1 MPPLTNTRPSQCSA
15 LVNRAIGEVL
25 RKSQS
30 LTNFAA
36 GDQSFDYGDSEVD
49 SLSMD
54 FEKGLNLHEES
65 ESGCVTNDTSFTKYD
80 YLNERGS
87 SDEGEGA
94 SAEWDEECIPFE
106 EELTDLDTEDDDDFP
121 MSEQDMEDSASIDNC
136 SASKHLEPLKTCVQQ
151 ELTPHH
157 HHHHHHQH
165 QRFNEAFLQVKGAG
179 LVVLEREI
187 MTPGSTVIVDEQRRC
202 HDGATASGKVGQCGV
217 DAARKRLD
225 LVAEVERR
233 RLRDFGPLMAQS
245 DDHELEPG
253 IMSSVKQECIYEAN
267 IVQGEGIKSVTKVST
282 DEVSLDQKSKSG
294 SATVKTCGETSSAG
308 DGSLQLGISTPQS
321 SDQPSPALTPS
332 LFPGCRPPT
341 IHFPMPNE
349 NCE

>member
-1 MPPLTNTRPSQCSA
+1 MLPLTPSQCSVI
-15 LVNRAIGEVL
+15 VNRAIGAVL

-36 GDQSFDYGDSEVD
+36 GDQSYDYGDSEAD
-49 SLSMD
+49 NLSMD
-54 FEKGLNLHEES
+54 LEKGLNLHEES
-65 ESGCVTNDTSFTKYD
+65 ESDCVTNDTSFTEYD
-80 YLNERGS
+80 YLNERGL

-94 SAEWDEECIPFE
+94 TAEWDEECIPFE
-106 EELTDLDTEDDDDFP
+106 EELTDLDTDNDDFP
-121 MSEQDMEDSASIDNC
+121 MSEQDMEDSASVDNC
-136 SASKHLEPLKTCVQQ
+136 SASKHLEPLKTCVQR
-151 ELTPHH
+151 ELTP
-157 HHHHHHQH
+157 HHHHHQH

-179 LVVLEREI
+179 LVVSEREI
-187 MTPGSTVIVDEQRRC
+187 TTPGSTVIVDEQHQCRV
-202 HDGATASGKVGQCGV
+202 GATASGNVGQCGV

-253 IMSSVKQECIYEAN
+253 IMSSVKRECIYEANN
-267 IVQGEGIKSVTKVST
+267 IVQGEGIKNVTKVST
-282 DEVSLDQKSKSG
+282 DEVRLDQKSKSG
-294 SATVKTCGETSSAG
+294 SAAVKTCGETSSVG
-308 DGSLQLGISTPQS
+308 DGSLQLGISTPRS
-321 SDQPSPALTPS
+321 SDQPSPALTSS